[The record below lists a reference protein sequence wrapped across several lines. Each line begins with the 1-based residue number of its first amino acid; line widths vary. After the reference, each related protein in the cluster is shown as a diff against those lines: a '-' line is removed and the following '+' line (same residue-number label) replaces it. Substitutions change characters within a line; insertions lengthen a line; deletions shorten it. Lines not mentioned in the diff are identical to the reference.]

1 MKNIITPLALSI
13 SLVLSGQA
21 FAEDFIPTS
30 NTQAVTTTE
39 VPAAGTPVSTA
50 GVDAQQAAA
59 QQPFEQQEIVEYIS
73 AEQQIFDYMDQKNWQ
88 QGWDADKKRLF
99 VVNMQQFDSEDPSY
113 DDSFVTKRSQ
123 YAMIA
128 TMSAKAEMVEYMRTT
143 MSAVDMLTAP
153 GTDVHAE
160 LNEKYTRAEKKLS
173 AQKRE
178 LVKIIAELDQAEADK
193 LAGITIEDRAE
204 ATWDAVIKRIDS
216 DYDAGMI
223 EESKRK
229 KYEKVKQR
237 YADASGELERLEQE
251 AAKLKGEIKLESTSM
266 VETLAQA
273 PILGASV
280 LVQAESWNAES
291 EVYEVATLMVWS
303 PKLEKAAKSIITGE
317 MLPLKPKNGLSVHDW
332 LKKQEVATMVGPR
345 QFVDQTGERWF
356 IGAYGMPVEGP
367 SSMVRKNRGIADAMA
382 KKEAAVALYA
392 DIETQKQAAIAM
404 QTRSGDI
411 GSKDHTEVATSFSEA
426 TRQSVENRHINGLS
440 KLFSRTV
447 THPISQQKIYVVAYG
462 ISATA
467 ASEAL
472 AIEYSAFD
480 AGATA
485 NRENNLKAADRA
497 GLESNLQASKT
508 EIAVKPDTNS
518 SAKKATTS
526 SVVPVTKKTATN
538 SSTLLNT
545 PDFSDDDF

>member
-273 PILGASV
+273 PILGRV
-280 LVQAESWNAES
+280 CWC
-291 EVYEVATLMVWS
+291 
-303 PKLEKAAKSIITGE
+303 KLSHGTRKAKC
-317 MLPLKPKNGLSVHDW
+317 MKLPL
-332 LKKQEVATMVGPR
+332 
-345 QFVDQTGERWF
+345 
-356 IGAYGMPVEGP
+356 
-367 SSMVRKNRGIADAMA
+367 
-382 KKEAAVALYA
+382 
-392 DIETQKQAAIAM
+392 
-404 QTRSGDI
+404 
-411 GSKDHTEVATSFSEA
+411 
-426 TRQSVENRHINGLS
+426 
-440 KLFSRTV
+440 
-447 THPISQQKIYVVAYG
+447 
-462 ISATA
+462 
-467 ASEAL
+467 
-472 AIEYSAFD
+472 
-480 AGATA
+480 
-485 NRENNLKAADRA
+485 
-497 GLESNLQASKT
+497 
-508 EIAVKPDTNS
+508 
-518 SAKKATTS
+518 
-526 SVVPVTKKTATN
+526 
-538 SSTLLNT
+538 
-545 PDFSDDDF
+545 

>member
-1 MKNIITPLALSI
+1 MKNIITPMALSI
-13 SLVLSGQA
+13 SFIISGQL
-21 FAEDFIPTS
+21 FAEDFVP
-30 NTQAVTTTE
+30 NTASE
-39 VPAAGTPVSTA
+39 ISASTP
-50 GVDAQQAAA
+50 GLDAQQTAT
-59 QQPFEQQEIVEYIS
+59 QTPFKQKEVVEYVS

-88 QGWDADKKRLF
+88 QGWDSNKKRLF

-113 DDSFVTKRSQ
+113 DDSFITKRSQ
-123 YAMIA
+123 YATIA
-128 TMSAKAEMVEYMRTT
+128 TIGAKVEMVEYMRTT

-160 LNEKYTRAEKKLS
+160 LNEKYMRAEKKLNT
-173 AQKRE
+173 QKRE
-178 LVKIIAELDQAEADK
+178 LVKLIAELDEVEADK

-216 DYDAGMI
+216 DYDAGII

-237 YADASGELERLEQE
+237 YEDASTELATLEQE
-251 AAKLKGEIKLESTSM
+251 ASKLKGEIKLTSSSL

-280 LVQAESWNAES
+280 LVQAESWNSDS

-317 MLPLKPKNGLSVHDW
+317 VFPFKPKNGLSVHEW
-332 LKKQEVATMVGPR
+332 LKKQEVSTMVGPR
-345 QFVDQTGERWF
+345 QFIDKSGERWF
-356 IGAYGMPVEGP
+356 IGAYGMSVDG
-367 SSMVRKNRGIADAMA
+367 SSSFVRKNRGIADAMA

-392 DIETQKQAAIAM
+392 DIETQKQAVIAM
-404 QTRSGDI
+404 QTRSSELG
-411 GSKDHTEVATSFSEA
+411 GKDHTEVATSFSEK
-426 TRQSVENRHINGLS
+426 TRQSVNNRHINGLS

-447 THPISQQKIYVVAYG
+447 VHPITKHKIYVVAYG
-462 ISATA
+462 VSAKN

-472 AIEYSAFD
+472 AIEYSTFN
-480 AGATA
+480 AGATT
-485 NRENNLKAADRA
+485 NRINNIKSAQKERLD
-497 GLESNLQASKT
+497 NTLQISET
-508 EIAVKPDTNS
+508 EVIVKPHVSLKSTIIPQVKVEPS
-518 SAKKATTS
+518 IKKMATT
-526 SVVPVTKKTATN
+526 

-545 PDFSDDDF
+545 PDFNDDDF

>member
-1 MKNIITPLALSI
+1 MKNIVTPLALSI
-13 SLVLSGQA
+13 SLILPGQV
-21 FAEDFIPTS
+21 FAEDFVA
-30 NTQAVTTTE
+30 NA
-39 VPAAGTPVSTA
+39 TA
-50 GVDAQQAAA
+50 EASITATGLDAQQAATQA
-59 QQPFEQQEIVEYIS
+59 PFEQKEMVEYVS

-88 QGWDADKKRLF
+88 QGWDSDKKRLF

-113 DDSFVTKRSQ
+113 DDSFITKRSQ
-123 YAMIA
+123 YATIA

-160 LNEKYTRAEKKLS
+160 LNEKYMRAEKKLS

-216 DYDAGMI
+216 DYDSGVI

-237 YADASGELERLEQE
+237 YSDASFELETLEQE
-251 AAKLKGEIKLESTSM
+251 ASKLKGEIKLESTSM

-280 LVQAESWNAES
+280 LVQAESWNSDS

-317 MLPLKPKNGLSVHDW
+317 LLPLKPKNGLSVHEW
-332 LKKQEVATMVGPR
+332 LKKQEVSTMVGPR
-345 QFVDQTGERWF
+345 QFVDKSGERWF
-356 IGAYGMPVEGP
+356 IGAFGMPADG
-367 SSMVRKNRGIADAMA
+367 SSSLVRKNRGIADVMA

-404 QTRSGDI
+404 QTRSSEL
-411 GSKDHTEVATSFSEA
+411 GSKDHTEVASSFSEA

-447 THPISQQKIYVVAYG
+447 IHPISQQKIYVVAYG
-462 ISATA
+462 ISAKA

-485 NRENNLKAADRA
+485 NRANNLKAAQRERLD
-497 GLESNLQASKT
+497 NTLQASKS
-508 EIAVKPDTNS
+508 EVAVEPQ
-518 SAKKATTS
+518 TS
-526 SVVPVTKKTATN
+526 SESAQARQLKAEPSVKKTTKT
-538 SSTLLNT
+538 STTLLNA

>member
-1 MKNIITPLALSI
+1 MKNTILPLAFSI
-13 SLVLSGQA
+13 SVLLSGQS
-21 FAEDFIPTS
+21 FAEDFVPNAT
-30 NTQAVTTTE
+30 
-39 VPAAGTPVSTA
+39 PAASVENA
-50 GVDAQQAAA
+50 GLDAQQAATLA
-59 QQPFEQQEIVEYIS
+59 PFEQQEIVEYIS

-88 QGWDADKKRLF
+88 QGWDPDKKRLF

-113 DDSFVTKRSQ
+113 DDSFITKRSQ
-123 YAMIA
+123 YATIA
-128 TMSAKAEMVEYMRTT
+128 TMGAKAEMVEYMRTT

-160 LNEKYTRAEKKLS
+160 LNEKYVRAEKKLN

-216 DYDAGMI
+216 NYDAATI

-237 YADASGELERLEQE
+237 FADASSELDVLEQQ
-251 AAKLKGEIKLESTSM
+251 ASTLKGEIKLESTSM
-266 VETLAQA
+266 VETLAKA

-280 LVQAESWNAES
+280 LVQAESWDAES

-345 QFVDQTGERWF
+345 QFVDQSGERWF
-356 IGAYGMPVEGP
+356 IGAFGMPADGA
-367 SSMVRKNRGIADAMA
+367 SSLVRKNRGIADAMA

-404 QTRSGDI
+404 QTRSSDL
-411 GSKDHTEVATSFSEA
+411 GSKDNTEVATSFSEA

-447 THPISQQKIYVVAYG
+447 VHPISQQKIYVVAYG
-462 ISATA
+462 ISAKA

-485 NRENNLKAADRA
+485 NRANNLKAAERA
-497 GLESNLQASKT
+497 SLESNFETSKT
-508 EIAVKPDTNS
+508 EVAAKPQASQSKNAATPS
-518 SAKKATTS
+518 TIVPAPKKS
-526 SVVPVTKKTATN
+526 ATN
-538 SSTLLNT
+538 SSTLLNA